1 MCVKDGGKIEQ
12 TRGMESEKVVVVVG
26 GGEVVFS
33 PDPGKGPAGHA
44 EVRRLERRTQGRQR
58 GREGCVS
65 LNRSPHS
72 QPSGK

>member
-12 TRGMESEKVVVVVG
+12 TRGMESEKVEVG
-26 GGEVVFS
+26 GGVFS
-33 PDPGKGPAGHA
+33 PDPSKGPAGHA